1 MNKVVKSILEKYN
14 FVIEKNYGYGA
25 INGYEVNVVDR
36 PLSKGPV
43 FYFSSFITPAQKR
56 KYVIAMRDYKF
67 PSVQVDYSNFGIEVT
82 IGSFGEKEFKA
93 KCEYIIKKVLGIL
106 NSYNAPKNNICP
118 LSGQEMHESDSRLA
132 YIGKGPVKVRTSVDA
147 IVGYNDELEKDK
159 EEHKNESISFMPGFF
174 AVVLINIFVVFLH
187 MFLSLFGHIAAIST
201 GIVVV
206 LGAIFYLKSG
216 AKANFLMVITCTV
229 IGSLFALGILLC
241 RYQNIALALRYYNSD
256 YSLGIDAFRYCYE
269 NINDFRKSLII
280 DVLLNGIYALIGC
293 FISIIILI
301 KANKRP
307 KKIK

>member
-14 FVIEKNYGYGA
+14 FVIEKNYGYGT
-25 INGYEVNVVDR
+25 INGYEINVVDR

-43 FYFSSFITPAQKR
+43 FYFSSFITPVQKR
-56 KYVIAMRDYKF
+56 KYVIAMRDYEI
-67 PSVQVDYSNFGIEVT
+67 PSVQVDYSDFGIEVT
-82 IGSFGEKEFKA
+82 IGSFGGKEFKG
-93 KCEYIIKKVLGIL
+93 KCKYVIKKVLGIL
-106 NSYNAPKNNICP
+106 DSYNAPKNNICP

-174 AVVLINIFVVFLH
+174 AVVLTNIFVVFLH
-187 MFLSLFGHIAAIST
+187 MFLNLFGHIAAIST
-201 GIVVV
+201 GIAVV

-216 AKANFLMVITCTV
+216 TKANFLMVITCTV

-241 RYQNIALALRYYNSD
+241 RYQNIALSLRYYNS
-256 YSLGIDAFRYCYE
+256 GIDAFRYCYE
-269 NINDFRKSLII
+269 YINDFRESLII

-301 KANKRP
+301 KTNKRP
-307 KKIK
+307 KKLK